1 MMGLWGHFFFPY
13 FPNFLW
19 YFKCQSIFRK
29 KKMKDL
35 LTLSQNLFS
44 TTNSKPSFTWLPCP
58 QSLSC
63 RYGRLSYTL
72 QPDPDTGPL
81 PKEATYKEFPRLFLT
96 WIWCRLFWVWEMRP
110 GKAHECSF
118 NFPDY
123 APKFTGFVSVPLSLS
138 STHEAEVSLP
148 HLVGPCWSPA
158 PILWEPS
165 PVPVYWFASPAVTKH
180 YRLSDLNHRN
190 PLSHS
195 SGGQRSKIKVSAG
208 LVLPEGRE
216 GELWS
221 RPLSLAPN
229 VHLFVLSFT
238 LPSLY
243 MFLCVQIPLSLKR
256 HRRVKLSN

>member
-1 MMGLWGHFFFPY
+1 MVNLDKMMGLWGHFFFPY

-19 YFKCQSIFRK
+19 YFKCQNIFRK

-44 TTNSKPSFTWLPCP
+44 ITNSKPSFTWLPCP
-58 QSLSC
+58 QSLSRRC
-63 RYGRLSYTL
+63 GRLSYTL

-138 STHEAEVSLP
+138 LRLKLHSLT
-148 HLVGPCWSPA
+148 W
-158 PILWEPS
+158 
-165 PVPVYWFASPAVTKH
+165 
-180 YRLSDLNHRN
+180 
-190 PLSHS
+190 
-195 SGGQRSKIKVSAG
+195 
-208 LVLPEGRE
+208 LVLAGP
-216 GELWS
+216 LPPSSVS
-221 RPLSLAPN
+221 RALFQCIGSLA
-229 VHLFVLSFT
+229 LL
-238 LPSLY
+238 
-243 MFLCVQIPLSLKR
+243 
-256 HRRVKLSN
+256 